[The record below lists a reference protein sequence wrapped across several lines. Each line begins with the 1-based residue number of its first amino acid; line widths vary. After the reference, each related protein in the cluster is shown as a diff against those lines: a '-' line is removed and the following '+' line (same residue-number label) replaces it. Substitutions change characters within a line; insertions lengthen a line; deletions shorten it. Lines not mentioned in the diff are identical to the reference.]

1 MLMINEYLI
10 MVLALI
16 AGALLGAVFFGGLWW
31 TVRKCVSSKKPG
43 LLFFGSFLLRMG
55 FVLAGLY
62 FIARGHWERLLI
74 CLFGFIIAR
83 LMVMRFTH
91 VFEQRDYL
99 TKEAGN
105 AS

>member
-1 MLMINEYLI
+1 MLMINEYLN

-16 AGALLGAVFFGGLWW
+16 AGVLLGAVFFGGLWW
-31 TVRKCVSSKKPG
+31 TVRKCVSSKKPA
-43 LLFFGSFLLRMG
+43 LLFFCSFLLRMG

-74 CLFGFIIAR
+74 CLLGFIIAR
-83 LMVMRFTH
+83 LIVMRFTH